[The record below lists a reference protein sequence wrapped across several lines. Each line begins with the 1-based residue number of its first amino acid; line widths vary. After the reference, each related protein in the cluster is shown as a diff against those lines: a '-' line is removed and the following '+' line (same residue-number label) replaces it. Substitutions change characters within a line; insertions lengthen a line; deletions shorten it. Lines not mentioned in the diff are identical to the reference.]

1 MERQEKVETRNPFDE
16 AMVVAALE
24 KYAAEHNPEQ
34 EVNFALRNHRPLI
47 EGEKVV
53 LLVDHQLQMDKLKTI
68 KKHLLNGLMKNL
80 NNGYIALE
88 FRLFDTNS
96 THEEKRFFT
105 SGEKFEHF
113 VKLNPVVAELKNV
126 FGLELE

>member
-1 MERQEKVETRNPFDE
+1 
-16 AMVVAALE
+16 MVVAALE

-80 NNGYIALE
+80 NNGYITLE